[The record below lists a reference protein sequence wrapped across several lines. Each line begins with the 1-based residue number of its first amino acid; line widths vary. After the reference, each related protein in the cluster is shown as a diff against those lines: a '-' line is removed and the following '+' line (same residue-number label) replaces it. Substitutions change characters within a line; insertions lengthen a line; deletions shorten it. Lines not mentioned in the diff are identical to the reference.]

1 MKRQVILSFFFFLI
15 WLTAVSQERP
25 SVYIDAS
32 TDSVYHHKTID
43 YLNEQVI
50 PKCNLGSLPT
60 WTEEYGA
67 PRSLTFLFKI
77 QINSEGKIVSVITD
91 KAEISYRNTKGKT
104 VKEPIKGEPFC
115 SRIGNCYR
123 EGILNLKKL
132 NTLMLND
139 ANVNTEVPFVVRW
152 EGI

>member
-1 MKRQVILSFFFFLI
+1 MKRQILLSFFFRLM

-32 TDSVYHHKTID
+32 IDSVYHHKTIN

-60 WTEEYGA
+60 WIKEYSA

-77 QINSEGKIVSVITD
+77 QVNSDGKIENVITD
-91 KAEISYRNTKGKT
+91 KAEISYRNTKGIT
-104 VKEPIKGEPFC
+104 VKEPIKGESFF
-115 SRIGNCYR
+115 SRI
-123 EGILNLKKL
+123 
-132 NTLMLND
+132 
-139 ANVNTEVPFVVRW
+139 
-152 EGI
+152 

>member
-1 MKRQVILSFFFFLI
+1 MKRQISLSFFFCLI

-43 YLNEQVI
+43 YLNEQII

-67 PRSLTFLFKI
+67 PRSLTFFFKI
-77 QINSEGKIVSVITD
+77 QINSEGKIVGVITN
-91 KAEISYRNTKGKT
+91 KSEISYRNSKGKT
-104 VKEPIKGEPFC
+104 VKEPIKGEPFF
-115 SRIGNCYR
+115 SRIENYYR
-123 EGILNLKKL
+123 E
-132 NTLMLND
+132 
-139 ANVNTEVPFVVRW
+139 EVKYPNAQW
-152 EGI
+152 CLC